1 MRAPHAR
8 RNKIRVYGV
17 DPISVHANLRHLG
30 KKVVGR
36 SHPTDSIGTI
46 GVPSLF
52 CDHRQISFSFLKCFF
67 PIIWQLKRG
76 GLRRK
81 ARPTGEIRVRHR
93 CFGGGWT

>member
-46 GVPSLF
+46 GVPSVFLRPPANFLF
-52 CDHRQISFSFLKCFF
+52 LPQVFF
-67 PIIWQLKRG
+67 PNHLATKE
-76 GLRRK
+76 RRVATK
-81 ARPTGEIRVRHR
+81 G
-93 CFGGGWT
+93 